1 MSTEECQNISYE
13 YVDGFSPTP
22 RDVQATQRE
31 SKVPAAG
38 SPRTSL
44 KDGEHYYRV
53 ADSKNIHLSKK
64 NIHLSKKNIHLSK
77 KNIHLSKK
85 NTSCN
90 KPPSPKTSV
99 DLEMD
104 DESYLE
110 PNPRCKPAKSRK
122 ASVEK
127 KGGFPLRNT
136 STEPDVPMEEAPA
149 LPTNGRRKKQEDYDM
164 LDVKRGEEENVY
176 SHLKEYLPKLPKR
189 WLRRDT
195 ANSAMVFASFVLCI
209 TLSTLLYFY
218 INSVQKMHAMEISVL
233 RQETKACRQE
243 TSELWNIM
251 AKLGKYIINE

>member
-1 MSTEECQNISYE
+1 MAEVELVSVTSLAAGGMSTEECQNISYE

-44 KDGEHYYRV
+44 KDGEHYYSV
-53 ADSKNIHLSKK
+53 ADS
-64 NIHLSKKNIHLSK
+64 

-189 WLRRDT
+189 WLRRVT